1 MDEYTNQNQEPE
13 SGLNPQEQQTPGENE
28 NRQPLNQGEP
38 EWQNGQNSQ
47 NPQNSGWQ
55 NGQSPQNP
63 QNFGWQ
69 NRQNPQ
75 NFGWQ
80 NNQYQQPQPK
90 QSNGMALAS
99 MIVGIF
105 ALLTCCIPFIQFPLA
120 VIDIVLVILS
130 KKGKPFHGF
139 AVAGLVLGIISI
151 LISIGMTIYWGTV
164 ITMMKDPE
172 FMSMY
177 NEILKM
183 YQ

>member
-13 SGLNPQEQQTPGENE
+13 SGLTP
-28 NRQPLNQGEP
+28 
-38 EWQNGQNSQ
+38 
-47 NPQNSGWQ
+47 
-55 NGQSPQNP
+55 
-63 QNFGWQ
+63 
-69 NRQNPQ
+69 
-75 NFGWQ
+75 
-80 NNQYQQPQPK
+80 QYQQQPK

-105 ALLTCCIPFIQFPLA
+105 ALLSCCIPFIQFPLA

-139 AVAGLVLGIISI
+139 AIAGLVLGIISI
-151 LISIGMTIYWGTV
+151 LISIGMTIYWGVV

-177 NEILKM
+177 NEILEM